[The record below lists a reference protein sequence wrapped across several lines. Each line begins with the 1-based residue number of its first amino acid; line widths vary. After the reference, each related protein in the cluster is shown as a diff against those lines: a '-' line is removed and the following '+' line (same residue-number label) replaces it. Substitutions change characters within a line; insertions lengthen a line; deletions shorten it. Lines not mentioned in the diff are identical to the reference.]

1 MNREYFIV
9 LIVAFFVLVVAV
21 LVYNS
26 KGLLRTYKKETKR
39 ALEKEKLSD
48 GDPTADHT
56 ASHTADTLANPE
68 VVKNL
73 LTLKDIE
80 HLPLMVRNYLTYAC
94 VVGKEKVH
102 SFKMVAEGEIKMTKD
117 SKWGKIKIEQ
127 KNFVGENLVRL
138 FYLTMNMFGIPV
150 YALHSYTDKEAS
162 MLGKIAG
169 LITVIDIKGKEMRI
183 SDTITLLNDMC
194 LVAPATLIDS
204 RITWQEIDNT
214 TVKAIFKTEYCTVSA
229 NLYFNE
235 KNQLINFTTD
245 ERYYAGPNNTFEK
258 VKWSTPFY
266 EYKSMNGIMLPSK
279 GEATW
284 SLPEGD
290 YTYCKFT
297 DIRSVEYNIK

>member
-1 MNREYFIV
+1 
-9 LIVAFFVLVVAV
+9 
-21 LVYNS
+21 
-26 KGLLRTYKKETKR
+26 
-39 ALEKEKLSD
+39 
-48 GDPTADHT
+48 
-56 ASHTADTLANPE
+56 
-68 VVKNL
+68 
-73 LTLKDIE
+73 
-80 HLPLMVRNYLTYAC
+80 MVRNYLTYAG

-138 FYLTMNMFGIPV
+138 FYLNMNMFGIPV
-150 YALHSYTDKEAS
+150 YALHSYTDNEAS

-169 LITVIDIKGKEMRI
+169 LITVIDARGKEMRI

-229 NLYFNE
+229 NLHFNE

-245 ERYYAGPNNTFEK
+245 ERYFAGPNNTFEK
-258 VKWSTPFY
+258 VRWSTPFY
-266 EYKSMNGIMLPSK
+266 EYKSMNGIMLLLNDMGMFLPVMWMEWRV
-279 GEATW
+279 EASENCTR
-284 SLPEGD
+284 LNQTA
-290 YTYCKFT
+290 YFT
-297 DIRSVEYNIK
+297 PHGLGGFLYWVLLYPFHVCIFRGLIKSIARNSVVK